1 MRVLSTELIAHD
13 GKQVECAGWLRGVRD
28 LNKLIFLL
36 VADRKGI
43 LQAVVKEPKLV
54 EQAKK
59 LGLENVITLKGTAK
73 KNEKVKNGAEL
84 EVSEIEVLSPSASP
98 LPVDIA
104 GKTKTSFETRFD
116 HRALDLRGE
125 KQQAVFR
132 VQNSLCQAFREYLVE
147 QGFTEI
153 HTPKIIATGTEG
165 GANLFPVIYFGREAF
180 LAQSPQFYKQMLVGA
195 GFERVFELAPVFRA
209 EEHDTPFHLNEYVSL
224 DFEMGFVKDET
235 DVMRMTESAIHAMF
249 ERVVKNN
256 QSDLE
261 IMGVKDFAAPKL
273 PIPVVHYWDVQKTIE
288 SMGGKFED
296 PMADLGREDE
306 GALCAWAKEKHGSDF
321 VFVDNYPA
329 DKRPAYTM
337 PYEKD
342 PKYTRGYDLLYKGLE
357 IVTGGQRIHN
367 HGALKAAFEKKG
379 YRPEDFEFYF
389 EIFKFGMPPHG
400 GQAIG
405 LERITSKI
413 LGLDNVREAAYFPR
427 DKKRLYP

>member
-1 MRVLSTELIAHD
+1 MRVLSTELKEHD
-13 GKQVECAGWLRGVRD
+13 GLPVQCAGWLRGVRD
-28 LNKLIFLL
+28 LNKLVFLL
-36 VADRKGI
+36 VADRKGV
-43 LQAVVKEPKLV
+43 LQAVVKDAKLV
-54 EQAKK
+54 EKAKK
-59 LGLENVITLKGTAK
+59 LGLEDVLLLKGVVK
-73 KNEKVKNGAEL
+73 KSEKVKNGAEL
-84 EVSEIEVLSPSASP
+84 EVSGIEVLGTAASP
-98 LPVDIA
+98 LPVDLA
-104 GKTKTSFETRFD
+104 GKTKTSFEARFD

-125 KQQAVFR
+125 RGQAIFR
-132 VQNSLCQAFREYLVE
+132 VQHSLCQGFREYLSGEGFVE
-147 QGFTEI
+147 V

-195 GFERVFELAPVFRA
+195 GFERVFEIAPVFRA

-235 DVMRMTESAIHAMF
+235 EVMQHTEGAVRAMLEKVL
-249 ERVVKNN
+249 ERNK
-256 QSDLE
+256 SDLE
-261 IMGVKDFAAPKL
+261 LMNSSIELPKK
-273 PIPVVHYWDVQKTIE
+273 PFPVVHYWEIPDRMKEV
-288 SMGGKFED
+288 GKKFPDEF
-296 PMADLGREDE
+296 ADLSRDDE
-306 GALCAWAKEKHGSDF
+306 GALCQWAAEKHGSDF

-342 PKYTRGYDLLYKGLE
+342 ARFTRGYDLLYKGLE
-357 IVTGGQRIHN
+357 IVTGGQRIHG
-367 HGALKAAFEKKG
+367 HDALWKAFEKKG
-379 YRPEDFEFYF
+379 YRPEEFEFYF

-413 LGLDNVREAAYFPR
+413 LGLDNVREASFFPR